1 MAMECDKFP
10 RMREGRRAML
20 RCAVALLAAGLCGRA
35 YAVPSFARQTGLA
48 CDVCHTSPPE
58 LTAFGRLFKL
68 RGYTLQ
74 NTSANKPVGQTK
86 SLGLTQ
92 AIPLSVMLLMSDT
105 ADQAVVPGTQNNT
118 AAFPQQLSVFL
129 AGAFAPHF
137 GGFAQFTYDHSS
149 DHFTM
154 DNTDLRF
161 AEERTL
167 GGKDWIYGV
176 DLNNNPTVED
186 VWNSTPAW
194 GFPWISSE
202 SAVGPL
208 AAPLIDGGLAQD
220 VMGLGAYSL
229 WDNHIYTAFTGYRS
243 EHAGGPLPVTGSG
256 FGINIAGVA
265 PYWRVAWQ
273 QTAGNNYFEFG
284 TYGMAVNSFPGAIS
298 GAEDQYRDP
307 SVDLQWERPVG
318 PNLIDAHASFTHETA
333 TYNASFAAGNTANL
347 KDTLNT
353 FHADATYHWTHR
365 YTLTGGYF
373 STTGTTDPTL
383 YAPAAVTGSQN
394 GSPNTDGYIIQG
406 GYWPVQNIDLSLAY
420 TGYFKFN
427 GASTNYDGA
436 GRNASDNN
444 SAYVALWVIF

>member
-1 MAMECDKFP
+1 MPLA
-10 RMREGRRAML
+10 
-20 RCAVALLAAGLCGRA
+20 CAKAPKATCSRVFARSAALLLAAGFCVA
-35 YAVPSFARQTGLA
+35 AHAVPSFARQTGLA
-48 CDVCHTSPPE
+48 CSVCHTSPPE

-74 NTSANKPVGQTK
+74 NKAANPPVGNTK

-129 AGAFAPHF
+129 AGAFASHF

-154 DNTDLRF
+154 DNTDLRY

-167 GGKDWIYGV
+167 GGRDWIYGV
-176 DLNNNPTVED
+176 TLNNNPGVED
-186 VWNSTPAW
+186 VWNSTPTW
-194 GFPWISSE
+194 GFPWISSD

-229 WDNHIYTAFTGYRS
+229 WNNHIYTAFSAYRS
-243 EHAGGPLPVTGSG
+243 EHAGGPRPVDGKG
-256 FGINIAGVA
+256 FTYNIAGLA

-273 QTAGNNYFEFG
+273 QTAGDNYFEFG
-284 TYGMAVNSFPGAIS
+284 TFGLAVNSFPGAIS
-298 GAEDQYRDP
+298 GAEDRYLDP
-307 SVDLQWERPVG
+307 SVDLQWERPLG
-318 PNLIDAHASFTHETA
+318 PNLIDAHASFTHEVA
-333 TYNASFAAGNTANL
+333 TLNASFAAGAAANL
-347 KDTLNT
+347 KDTLNAFRFDT
-353 FHADATYHWTHR
+353 TYHWRHR
-365 YTLTGGYF
+365 YTLTGAYF
-373 STTGTTDPTL
+373 STTGTTDTAL

-394 GSPNTDGYIIQG
+394 GSPNTDGYILQG
-406 GYWPVQNIDLSLAY
+406 GYWPAQNIDLSLAY
-420 TGYFKFN
+420 TGYLKFN
-427 GASTNYDGA
+427 GAGTNYDGA

-444 SAYVALWVIF
+444 SVYLALWVIF

>member
-1 MAMECDKFP
+1 MAIATPDSP
-10 RMREGRRAML
+10 RAVPCL
-20 RCAVALLAAGLCGRA
+20 RLAALTALFAAGLGVRA
-35 YAVPSFARQTGLA
+35 HAVPSFARQTGLA
-48 CDVCHTSPPE
+48 CEVCHTSPPE

-68 RGYTLQ
+68 RGYTLSSPTNKKVG
-74 NTSANKPVGQTK
+74 NTKALQ
-86 SLGLTQ
+86 LTQ

-105 ADQAVVPGTQNNT
+105 ASQAVVPGTQNNT

-129 AGAFAPHF
+129 AGEFATHF
-137 GGFAQFTYDHSS
+137 GGFAQVTYDHSS

-176 DLNNNPTVED
+176 TLNNNPTVED

-194 GFPWISSE
+194 GYPWISSE

-220 VMGLGAYSL
+220 VAGLGGYSF
-229 WDNHIYTAFTGYRS
+229 WDNHLYTGFTAYRS
-243 EHAGGPLPVTGSG
+243 EHAGGPQPINGSG
-256 FGINIAGVA
+256 FGINIAGIA

-273 QTAGNNYFEFG
+273 QTLGNNYLEVG
-284 TYGMAVNSFPGAIS
+284 SYGMAVNSFPGAIS

-307 SVDLQWERPVG
+307 SVDVQWERPVG
-318 PNLIDAHASFTHETA
+318 PDLIDAHLSYTHEVA
-333 TYNASFAAGNTANL
+333 TYNASFAAGSTGNL
-347 KDTLNT
+347 KDTLNAFKLDT
-353 FHADATYHWTHR
+353 TYHWRHR
-365 YTLTGGYF
+365 YTLTGAYF
-373 STTGTTDPTL
+373 STTGTADAKL

-394 GSPNTDGYIIQG
+394 GSPDSDGYIVQA
-406 GYWPVQNIDLSLAY
+406 GYWPLQNIDLSLAY
-420 TGYFKFN
+420 TGYLKFN

-444 SAYVALWVIF
+444 SVYVALWVIF